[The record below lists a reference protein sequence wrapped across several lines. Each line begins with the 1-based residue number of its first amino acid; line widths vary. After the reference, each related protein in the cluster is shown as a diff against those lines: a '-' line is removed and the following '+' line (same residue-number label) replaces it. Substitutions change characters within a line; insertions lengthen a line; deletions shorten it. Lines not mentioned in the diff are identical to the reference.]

1 MLKRAITRGPL
12 ILMIINSII
21 GAGIFGLPSKIY
33 NLAGGYSL
41 LAFMVCAAVVLI
53 FTGCFAEVSSRFTET
68 GGPYLYISSAFGKE
82 PAFVMGWL
90 LLLSRM
96 FNYAALINLMVTY
109 LVVLIPQLG
118 TGVMRIAIISILTLL
133 LALVNHIGV
142 KNAARFST
150 VFTIAKLIPL
160 LLFIVAG
167 LFFLQTENITV
178 TTPPSTADFSQAV
191 LLLIFA
197 FGGFES
203 VLINTGEVAEPRK
216 NLPVALF
223 TAIGVVALF
232 YCAIQLVCMGTLS
245 TLATSTTPVADAART
260 FSGNTG
266 SWLIAA
272 GAVISI
278 TGTLNV
284 LMLSGS
290 RLPYAFAAEKQLPLF
305 FSYVHQRYRTPTFSL
320 MAFALLTLAVS
331 LFWSFLTAITVGA
344 IIRLLVYLFVC
355 VSLIR
360 LRQKNPASKEHFRLK
375 GGVLLPVLAIG
386 LSIWLLSASS
396 VKEIRAV
403 FYCLLAGLAVYLLNR
418 GFSKAGK
425 QE

>member
-1 MLKRAITRGPL
+1 
-12 ILMIINSII
+12 
-21 GAGIFGLPSKIY
+21 
-33 NLAGGYSL
+33 
-41 LAFMVCAAVVLI
+41 
-53 FTGCFAEVSSRFTET
+53 
-68 GGPYLYISSAFGKE
+68 
-82 PAFVMGWL
+82 
-90 LLLSRM
+90 M

-232 YCAIQLVCMGTLS
+232 YCAIQLVCMGTLT
-245 TLATSTTPVADAART
+245 TLSTSTTPVADAART

-290 RLPYAFAAEKQLPLF
+290 RLPYAFAVEKQLPLF